1 MEKFVSDGSDADN
14 VPGTK
19 RLTGTCYLM
28 IETTYDYKIKFFM
41 KIGEESWTK
50 IKACQLDA
58 KSSRALKEN
67 LSVEKGELIFFLQ
80 KT

>member
-28 IETTYDYKIKFFM
+28 IGTTYDYKN
-41 KIGEESWTK
+41 KIFYENRRGKLDKDQSLS
-50 IKACQLDA
+50 AGCQEF
-58 KSSRALKEN
+58 KSS
-67 LSVEKGELIFFLQ
+67 
-80 KT
+80 

>member
-19 RLTGTCYLM
+19 RLTGTWYLM
-28 IETTYDYKIKFFM
+28 IETMIDKIKKII

-67 LSVEKGELIFFLQ
+67 LSVEKGKQFFF
-80 KT
+80 